1 MWSQLAKKRDELN
14 EDNERVILSF
24 EQPICEITGFLSQAT
39 NLFYF
44 HHHQL
49 EAVNS

>member
-1 MWSQLAKKRDELN
+1 MQSHLAKKRPELN
-14 EDNERVILSF
+14 EANERLFLSF
-24 EQPICEITGFLSQAT
+24 EQPICEATGFLSQAT

-49 EAVNS
+49 EVVNS